1 MNSDILTRSEKFYQ
15 YVIALN
21 TQHNDLHFVV
31 NVVPDPPAANFA
43 TIVSR
48 KLQQSRLMAQPF
60 YDGVFPACLVMKENA
75 SNSFHIRFT
84 SLVDAGDVS
93 FLPFL
98 DNKNL
103 VCLSV
108 LV

>member
-1 MNSDILTRSEKFYQ
+1 MSDMLARSEWLYKF
-15 YVIALN
+15 VVDLN
-21 TQHNDLHFVV
+21 ARHEGKHFVV
-31 NVVPDPPAANFA
+31 NVVPDPPVANFA

-48 KLQQSRLMAQPF
+48 KLQQSRLSARPF
-60 YDGVFPACLVMKENA
+60 YDGVFPAVLVMKENA

-98 DNKNL
+98 DNENL